1 VKIASVQGG
10 GGSGP
15 AGARWGT
22 SFSGGSA
29 GGTSWNGE
37 GGVVGGAVGGAGGG
51 CDRPAG
57 ESTGSTGCT
66 GVGDGVGEDV
76 GSGGGESAGAESLS
90 IAVGEAGHTGG
101 NGAGW
106 HSEMGDNC
114 SSSSASLSRSG
125 SASHLRLAAFH
136 VRLASGEAIVAGEG
150 TSGSVDIDGDG
161 TVGRGAP

>member
-1 VKIASVQGG
+1 VVGRL
-10 GGSGP
+10 
-15 AGARWGT
+15 ARWGT

-29 GGTSWNGE
+29 GRTSWNGE
-37 GGVVGGAVGGAGGG
+37 GGVIGGAGSG
-51 CDRPAG
+51 CGRPAG

-66 GVGDGVGEDV
+66 GVSDGVGEDV
-76 GSGGGESAGAESLS
+76 GSGGGESAGEESLS
-90 IAVGEAGHTGG
+90 IAVGVAGDTGG

-114 SSSSASLSRSG
+114 SSSSALLSRCG

-161 TVGRGAP
+161 TVG

>member
-1 VKIASVQGG
+1 VKNASVQGG
-10 GGSGP
+10 GGGGL

-22 SFSGGSA
+22 FFSGGSA
-29 GGTSWNGE
+29 GWTSWNGE
-37 GGVVGGAVGGAGGG
+37 GGVVGGAGSG
-51 CDRPAG
+51 CGRPAG

-66 GVGDGVGEDV
+66 GIGDGVGEDV

-90 IAVGEAGHTGG
+90 IAVGEAGDTGG
-101 NGAGW
+101 NRAGW

-114 SSSSASLSRSG
+114 SLSSASLSRSG

-136 VRLASGEAIVAGEG
+136 VRLASGEAIVAVEG